1 MEKMEH
7 MDPQRCDRI
16 WQRVSPELDPYP
28 EVRAG
33 LSGAI
38 ERTGGREYSG
48 EDGGC
53 GGACCTGDTGGAGGE
68 RCCLAGRAMGSI
80 RLIQDFI
87 EDELADRRAYL
98 AYAACAPNVAARR
111 LLRQLAGEEG
121 SHARR
126 LMGVYYLVT
135 GCCYQPRL
143 QGGRVESLPWREVL
157 RTRYHAETCGGLRYA
172 QAAEVTEDVCLR
184 EIWEELSAA
193 EYRHARQLLSLLE
206 QMVLA

>member
-1 MEKMEH
+1 
-7 MDPQRCDRI
+7 
-16 WQRVSPELDPYP
+16 
-28 EVRAG
+28 
-33 LSGAI
+33 
-38 ERTGGREYSG
+38 
-48 EDGGC
+48 
-53 GGACCTGDTGGAGGE
+53 
-68 RCCLAGRAMGSI
+68 MGSI

-126 LMGVYYLVT
+126 LRGVYYLVT

-143 QGGRVESLPWREVL
+143 QGGRVERLPWREVL

-172 QAAEVTEDVCLR
+172 QAAEATEDVCLR

>member
-1 MEKMEH
+1 MERKRLYRNVNDKML
-7 MDPQRCDRI
+7 CG
-16 WQRVSPELDPYP
+16 V
-28 EVRAG
+28 
-33 LSGAI
+33 
-38 ERTGGREYSG
+38 
-48 EDGGC
+48 C
-53 GGACCTGDTGGAGGE
+53 GGFGEYFNVDPNLVRVGWVLLSLFTCTVGVV
-68 RCCLAGRAMGSI
+68 
-80 RLIQDFI
+80 
-87 EDELADRRAYL
+87 

-143 QGGRVESLPWREVL
+143 QGGRVERLPWREVL

>member
-1 MEKMEH
+1 MS
-7 MDPQRCDRI
+7 
-16 WQRVSPELDPYP
+16 W
-28 EVRAG
+28 
-33 LSGAI
+33 
-38 ERTGGREYSG
+38 RTGGPIWP
-48 EDGGC
+48 
-53 GGACCTGDTGGAGGE
+53 
-68 RCCLAGRAMGSI
+68 MPP
-80 RLIQDFI
+80 
-87 EDELADRRAYL
+87 
-98 AYAACAPNVAARR
+98 APLMWAARR

-143 QGGRVESLPWREVL
+143 QGGRVERLPWREVL

>member
-1 MEKMEH
+1 MS
-7 MDPQRCDRI
+7 
-16 WQRVSPELDPYP
+16 WL
-28 EVRAG
+28 
-33 LSGAI
+33 
-38 ERTGGREYSG
+38 
-48 EDGGC
+48 
-53 GGACCTGDTGGAGGE
+53 TGGA
-68 RCCLAGRAMGSI
+68 I
-80 RLIQDFI
+80 
-87 EDELADRRAYL
+87 L
-98 AYAACAPNVAARR
+98 AYAAAPLIGGPRPVV
-111 LLRQLAGEEG
+111 GEGPGVVG

-172 QAAEVTEDVCLR
+172 QAAEATEDVCLR

>member
-1 MEKMEH
+1 

-28 EVRAG
+28 EVRA
-33 LSGAI
+33 SCREPSREPGAENI
-38 ERTGGREYSG
+38 PERTGAAAVPAAPEIPAEPAESG
-48 EDGGC
+48 
-53 GGACCTGDTGGAGGE
+53 
-68 RCCLAGRAMGSI
+68 CCLAGRAM
-80 RLIQDFI
+80 
-87 EDELADRRAYL
+87 
-98 AYAACAPNVAARR
+98 
-111 LLRQLAGEEG
+111 G

-172 QAAEVTEDVCLR
+172 QAAEATEDVCLR